1 MEKIKMGIL
10 GAGSFV
16 QRRILPILPKV
27 PTIQPICIFNRSL
40 EKAEKIANQ
49 FAVPYAVSSKEELLR
64 HPEVDAIFIATPNHC
79 HEEDAI
85 ACAKAKKPVL
95 CEKPLAPTVKAI
107 MRMQESFSQTATML
121 LVGQSLRFKPAIQK
135 AKQFIAEKELGELLH
150 VRAYFSLFVPKNNWR
165 YNKRSGGGVLQD
177 IGVHLIDLI
186 RFITGSEIE
195 AIYAIADA
203 EESSQCDTTVTAIG
217 KLQCGADYT
226 FECSMDQPLRSG
238 FEIIGSKAR
247 LISSNSLRQTY
258 DPGETLCLVREDD
271 SVTYFPLR
279 AKDIYEAELAHFGA
293 VLQQKEAS
301 FLDSK
306 EGLANQM
313 VIEAAY
319 ASIFDKSPQKI
330 GKVFTEQCY

>member
-1 MEKIKMGIL
+1 LEKIKIGIL

-16 QRRILPILPKV
+16 QRRILPIFHKV
-27 PTIQPICIFNRSL
+27 PSIQPVCIYNRSL

-49 FAVPYAVSSKEELLR
+49 FAVPYAVSSKEELLS

-85 ACAKAKKPVL
+85 ACAKAKKPTL
-95 CEKPLAPTVKAI
+95 CEKPLATTVEAI

-135 AKQFIAEKELGELLH
+135 AKQLAAKGELGELLH
-150 VRAYFSLFVPKNNWR
+150 IRVYFSLFVPKNNWR

-186 RFITGSEIE
+186 RFTTGSEM
-195 AIYAIADA
+195 ATIYAIADI
-203 EESSQCDTTVTAIG
+203 EDSTQCDATVTAIG

-226 FECSMDQPLRSG
+226 FECSMNEPLRSG
-238 FEIIGSKAR
+238 FEIIGSKAS
-247 LISSNSLRQTY
+247 LVSSNSLRQTY
-258 DPGETLCLVREDD
+258 DPGETLYLVSEDD
-271 SVTYFPLR
+271 SVTYLPLR
-279 AKDIYEAELAHFGA
+279 ANDIYEAELAHFGD

-301 FLDSK
+301 LLDSK

-319 ASIFDKSPQKI
+319 ASIFDKKPQKI
-330 GKVFTEQCY
+330 GKVFSEQYC